1 MEKAY
6 LIGID
11 IGTSSV
17 KTVVTDYRGRRL
29 AQHCHTYATSQP
41 LPGYVEQ
48 DPDETWW
55 TGARE
60 GIRVCLEQSGIP
72 AAAVAGV
79 CASGMVPNL
88 CPLDGQGRPV
98 RPAILY
104 RDNRAV
110 EQATRL
116 RARFGWNFS
125 LQDVTPK
132 LLWIK
137 ENEPECYEKIEMV
150 LNAHSYIAYKL
161 TGQYSADHDIAAI
174 FGEVYDEQ
182 ARVWLPERMQAIGLD
197 PKVLPPLCWPTN
209 LVGGVTQE
217 AAAQTGLLAGT
228 PVVAGTGDS
237 YTILVGTGTVDAGEG
252 LIYLGTAGTFL
263 GLSDSLD
270 HMRGTCPFITG
281 GARFLGNVLTGGEI
295 TRWFRE
301 SLVDGRADY
310 TQLEEQAACIP
321 PGAEGLYALP
331 HLLGERTPVA
341 DPLARG
347 VLFGLTTAHGMGHV
361 YRAFLEGVAYALRDS
376 YEHNPLPLSRVV
388 ISGGG
393 GNCALWRQII
403 ADVLGRPLTSISNG
417 DNALGTCY
425 LAAMALGMFDSFRTV
440 RDEWL
445 SGARTITPNP
455 EHQAVYDRYFP
466 FYQQLNA
473 LVRPAYQ
480 GLQALEGREDKS

>member
-1 MEKAY
+1 MEQVY

-17 KTVVTDYRGRRL
+17 KTVLTDCQGRRL
-29 AQHCHTYATSQP
+29 AGYCHTYATSQP
-41 LPGYVEQ
+41 QPGFVEQ
-48 DPDETWW
+48 DPEETWW

-60 GIRVCLEQSGIP
+60 GIRACLEQSG
-72 AAAVAGV
+72 AAPGGVAGV

-88 CPLDGQGRPV
+88 CPLDAQGVPV

-110 EQATRL
+110 DQVARL
-116 RARFGWNFS
+116 KARFGWNFS
-125 LQDVTPK
+125 LQDVAPK

-137 ENEPECYEKIEMV
+137 EHEPDNYRRIEMV
-150 LNAHSYIAYKL
+150 LNAHSYVAYKL
-161 TGQYSADHDIAAI
+161 TDRYSADHDIAGI
-174 FGEVYDEQ
+174 FGEVYDNQ
-182 ARVWLPERMQAIGLD
+182 THTWLPDRMQAIGLD
-197 PKVLPPLCWPTN
+197 PKVLPPLCWPTDI
-209 LVGGVTQE
+209 VGGVSEQ
-217 AAAQTGLLAGT
+217 AAKQTGLLPGT

-263 GLSDSLD
+263 GLADSLD

-301 SLVDGRADY
+301 SLMAGRVDY
-310 TQLEEQAACIP
+310 TQLEAQAACVP

-341 DPLARG
+341 NPLARG
-347 VLFGLTTAHGMGHV
+347 VLFGLTTAHGLGHA

-376 YEHNPLPLSRVV
+376 YEHNPLPLSRLV

-393 GNCALWRQII
+393 SNCALWRQII
-403 ADVLGRPLTSISNG
+403 ADVLGRPLISIPNG
-417 DNALGTCY
+417 DNALGTAY
-425 LAAMALGMFDSFRTV
+425 LAAMALGIFDSFRTV

-445 SGARTITPNP
+445 GGAATITPDP
-455 EHQAVYDRYFP
+455 EHQGISEGSFP
-466 FYQQLNA
+466 FYQTLNA
-473 LVRPAYQ
+473 LMRPGYE
-480 GLQALEGREDKS
+480 GLQALEGRGGTP